1 MPNVSEVMSTDV
13 QVVEP
18 QESLLRAA
26 QLMQDLDVGVLPV
39 CEGRRLLG
47 IVTDR
52 DIAVRGVAA
61 GLKPTEGCVSD
72 VMTANAESVT
82 GDQDTEEVKRLM
94 GEAQV
99 RRMPVVD
106 TERQIV
112 GIVSLSDLALRD
124 GGDIDD
130 TVREISEPGGPHSQ

>member
-1 MPNVSEVMSTDV
+1 MPNVSEVMSSDV

-18 QESLLRAA
+18 QETLQRAA

-39 CEGRRLLG
+39 CEGKRLLG
-47 IVTDR
+47 MVTDR

-61 GLKPTEGCVSD
+61 GLKPSEACVSD
-72 VMTANAESVT
+72 VMTANAECVT
-82 GDQDTEEVKRLM
+82 EDQDAEEVKRLM

-106 TERQIV
+106 ADRQIV

-124 GGDIDD
+124 AGDIDA